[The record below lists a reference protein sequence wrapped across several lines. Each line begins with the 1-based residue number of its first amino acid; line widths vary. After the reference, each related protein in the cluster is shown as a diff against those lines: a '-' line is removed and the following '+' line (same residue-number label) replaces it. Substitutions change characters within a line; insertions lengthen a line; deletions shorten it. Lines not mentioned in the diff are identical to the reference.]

1 VGTRRS
7 ESKERIFFNEAV
19 PAREPKMERAIVL
32 INLNPGAEEQ
42 SLRELKQTQG
52 VKSVYQLYGLYDM
65 LVVVEG
71 ADDQAVKAIISDRL
85 RSRPGVVSTIT
96 MKVLS

>member
-1 VGTRRS
+1 MD
-7 ESKERIFFNEAV
+7 
-19 PAREPKMERAIVL
+19 MERAIVL
-32 INLNPGAEEQ
+32 VNLSPGAEDQ
-42 SLRELKQTQG
+42 SAKELRG
-52 VKSVYQLYGLYDM
+52 VPGIRSVFQLYGLYDL

-71 ADDQAVKAIISDRL
+71 ADDQAVKSVISDAL